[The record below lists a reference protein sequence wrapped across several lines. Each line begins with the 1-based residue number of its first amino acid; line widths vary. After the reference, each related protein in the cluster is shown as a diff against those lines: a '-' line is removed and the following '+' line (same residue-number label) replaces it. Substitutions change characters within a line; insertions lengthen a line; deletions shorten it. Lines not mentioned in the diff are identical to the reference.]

1 MYLRVPALRR
11 QSRFRFTLGMAQM
24 FGAVVSLTLLVET
37 GVTVL
42 TLATLLGT
50 GMLTGLS
57 RLLYRRLL
65 AIQKEIDRIGKT
77 LPDLKAQ
84 RA

>member
-1 MYLRVPALRR
+1 MYLRIPTLHR

-37 GVTVL
+37 GVSAL
-42 TLATLLGT
+42 TLAAVLGT

-57 RLLYRRLL
+57 LLLYRR
-65 AIQKEIDRIGKT
+65 Q
-77 LPDLKAQ
+77 
-84 RA
+84 